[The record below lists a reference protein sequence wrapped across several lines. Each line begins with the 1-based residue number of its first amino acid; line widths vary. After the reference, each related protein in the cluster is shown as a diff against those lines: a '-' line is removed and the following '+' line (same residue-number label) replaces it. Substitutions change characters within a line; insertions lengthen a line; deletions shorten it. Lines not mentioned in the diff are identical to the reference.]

1 MKLVLLSIWIH
12 YGCCNKCCKLVG
24 LKHTFMILQFWGS
37 ELEDSFPG
45 PHQGV
50 CRAMLLLKVPGNS
63 LLLCLFQLVELHS
76 EHSLAQGPRSTFKA
90 CSVASCLSCHTVFFF
105 CSAVRS
111 LCSLLIRILFKSS
124 ISSPCVILVLLL
136 SLEHITIWLH
146 FTSLQWNRAVGFKT
160 TNCLH
165 IAKSNNHISI
175 LLLFDLQR
183 ALDTVIAPCCRLH
196 ICVYPICWNWMS
208 NMIVLGCGDFGRFL
222 GHEGGDIMDKIS
234 VLIKETPQSI

>member
-1 MKLVLLSIWIH
+1 MEFSRQEYWSGLTFFPPGYLPNPGIKLRSSA
-12 YGCCNKCCKLVG
+12 
-24 LKHTFMILQFWGS
+24 LQA
-37 ELEDSFPG
+37 DIY
-45 PHQGV
+45 
-50 CRAMLLLKVPGNS
+50 
-63 LLLCLFQLVELHS
+63 
-76 EHSLAQGPRSTFKA
+76 
-90 CSVASCLSCHTVFFF
+90 CSN
-105 CSAVRS
+105 